1 LGLSF
6 TFYRNISN
14 LEVTGLSITNFLG
27 HYSRRKVFIMALTP
41 EDVRNKQFTTVR
53 FKEGY
58 DLDEVDDFLDEIEE
72 SLAAVTR
79 EAEDLRATAKGEVPE
94 SIREEIRSL
103 GDENARLKS
112 ELDQSAKA
120 LEDSQARVVVS
131 SDSGASDEALKN
143 SQSRVNELE
152 AQLSS
157 AKEELT
163 ASLAAISELKEQLA
177 SSQSEGVAAAA
188 TAAATSSPAEQ
199 GLASVRILELA
210 QRTADEAVASARIES
225 EQLLTAAKSTSD
237 ELVSEAKANVANIT
251 REFESQRVAMERRVE
266 ELRAYERE
274 YRGRLRSYLEGQLRE
289 LESKNISG
297 DRQVTED

>member
-1 LGLSF
+1 
-6 TFYRNISN
+6 
-14 LEVTGLSITNFLG
+14 
-27 HYSRRKVFIMALTP
+27 MALTP

-58 DLDEVDDFLDEIEE
+58 DLDEVDNFLDEIEE

-120 LEDSQARVVVS
+120 LEDAEARVVAS
-131 SDSGASDEALKN
+131 ADSTASDEALKN
-143 SQSRVNELE
+143 SQTRVNELE
-152 AQLSS
+152 SQLSS
-157 AKEELT
+157 AQDELT

-177 SSQSEGVAAAA
+177 ASESEGVPAAANLP
-188 TAAATSSPAEQ
+188 PAEQ

-225 EQLLTAAKSTSD
+225 EQLLNVAKSTSED
-237 ELVSEAKANVANIT
+237 LVTEAKLSVASIT
-251 REFESQRVAMERRVE
+251 REFEVQRVAMERRVE

>member
-1 LGLSF
+1 
-6 TFYRNISN
+6 
-14 LEVTGLSITNFLG
+14 
-27 HYSRRKVFIMALTP
+27 MALTP

-58 DLDEVDDFLDEIEE
+58 DLDEVDNFLDEIEE

-112 ELDQSAKA
+112 ELDQAAKA
-120 LEDSQARVVVS
+120 LEDSDARVVVS
-131 SDSGASDEALKN
+131 SDSAASDEALKT
-143 SQSRVNELE
+143 SQARVNELE
-152 AQLSS
+152 SELSS
-157 AKEELT
+157 AREELA
-163 ASLAAISELKEQLA
+163 ASLAAVTALKEQLA
-177 SSQSEGVAAAA
+177 ASQSEGVATAA

-199 GLASVRILELA
+199 GVASVRILELA

-225 EQLLTAAKSTSD
+225 EQLLTVAKSTSD

-289 LESKNISG
+289 LESKNLSG

>member
-1 LGLSF
+1 
-6 TFYRNISN
+6 
-14 LEVTGLSITNFLG
+14 
-27 HYSRRKVFIMALTP
+27 MALTP

-58 DLDEVDDFLDEIEE
+58 DLDEVDNFLDDVEG
-72 SLAAVTR
+72 SLTAITR

-94 SIREEIRSL
+94 SIREEIRAL
-103 GDENARLKS
+103 GDENARLKN
-112 ELDQSAKA
+112 ELAQSSKE
-120 LEDSQARVVVS
+120 LVDSQARAEVS
-131 SDSGASDEALKN
+131 SDSAASEEALKD
-143 SQSRVNELE
+143 SQARINELE
-152 AQLSS
+152 TQLSS
-157 AKEELT
+157 AQAELT
-163 ASLAAISELKEQLA
+163 ASLSAIAELKDQLA
-177 SSQSEGVAAAA
+177 ASQSEGVAAAA
-188 TAAATSSPAEQ
+188 TAAATSTPAEQ

-225 EQLLTAAKSTSD
+225 EQLLSAAKSTSE
-237 ELVSEAKANVANIT
+237 ELVTEAKTNVANIT

>member
-1 LGLSF
+1 
-6 TFYRNISN
+6 
-14 LEVTGLSITNFLG
+14 
-27 HYSRRKVFIMALTP
+27 MALTP

-58 DLDEVDDFLDEIEE
+58 DLDEVDNFLDEIEE
-72 SLAAVTR
+72 SLTAVTR

-120 LEDSQARVVVS
+120 LDDANARAVYSDDSVATDEALRTAQARVSELDLELSVS
-131 SDSGASDEALKN
+131 K
-143 SQSRVNELE
+143 Q
-152 AQLSS
+152 
-157 AKEELT
+157 ELT

-177 SSQSEGVAAAA
+177 ISQSDGVAAAA
-188 TAAATSSPAEQ
+188 TAAAVSSPAEQ
-199 GLASVRILELA
+199 GVASVRILELA

-225 EQLLTAAKSTSD
+225 EQLLSSAKSTSD
-237 ELVSEAKANVANIT
+237 ELVSEAKTNVANIT

>member
-1 LGLSF
+1 
-6 TFYRNISN
+6 
-14 LEVTGLSITNFLG
+14 
-27 HYSRRKVFIMALTP
+27 MALTP

-58 DLDEVDDFLDEIEE
+58 DLDEVDNFLDEIEE
-72 SLAAVTR
+72 SLSAVTR
-79 EAEDLRATAKGEVPE
+79 EAEDLRATAKGQVPE

-112 ELDQSAKA
+112 ELDQAAKA
-120 LEDSQARVVVS
+120 LEDSDARVVVS
-131 SDSGASDEALKN
+131 DDGAASDEALKVA
-143 SQSRVNELE
+143 QARINELE
-152 AQLSS
+152 SQLSATQS
-157 AKEELT
+157 ELL
-163 ASLAAISELKEQLA
+163 ASSEAISELKEQLA
-177 SSQSEGVAAAA
+177 TSQSEGAAAAA
-188 TAAATSSPAEQ
+188 TAATSSTPAEQ
-199 GLASVRILELA
+199 GVASVRILELA

-225 EQLLTAAKSTSD
+225 EQLLSAAKSTSE
-237 ELVSEAKANVANIT
+237 ELVSEAKTNVANIT

>member
-1 LGLSF
+1 
-6 TFYRNISN
+6 
-14 LEVTGLSITNFLG
+14 
-27 HYSRRKVFIMALTP
+27 MALTP

-58 DLDEVDDFLDEIEE
+58 DLDEVDNFLDEIEE

-112 ELDQSAKA
+112 ELDQAAKA
-120 LEDSQARVVVS
+120 LEDSDARVVVS
-131 SDSGASDEALKN
+131 SDSAASDEAFKN
-143 SQSRVNELE
+143 SQARVNELE
-152 AQLSS
+152 SELSS
-157 AKEELT
+157 AREELA
-163 ASLAAISELKEQLA
+163 ASLAAVTALKEQLA
-177 SSQSEGVAAAA
+177 ASQSEGV
-188 TAAATSSPAEQ
+188 AAATSSPAEQ
-199 GLASVRILELA
+199 GVASVRILELA

-225 EQLLTAAKSTSD
+225 EQLLTSAKSTSD

-251 REFESQRVAMERRVE
+251 REFETQRVAMERRVE

-297 DRQVTED
+297 DRQVAED

>member
-1 LGLSF
+1 
-6 TFYRNISN
+6 
-14 LEVTGLSITNFLG
+14 
-27 HYSRRKVFIMALTP
+27 MALTP

-58 DLDEVDDFLDEIEE
+58 DLDEVDNFLDEIEE
-72 SLAAVTR
+72 SLSAVTR
-79 EAEDLRATAKGEVPE
+79 EVEDLRATAKGEVPE

-112 ELDQSAKA
+112 ELDQAAKA
-120 LEDSQARVVVS
+120 LQDSDARVVVS
-131 SDSGASDEALKN
+131 DDTAASDEALKN
-143 SQSRVNELE
+143 SQARVNELE
-152 AQLSS
+152 LQLSNS
-157 AKEELT
+157 QSELA
-163 ASLAAISELKEQLA
+163 ASLAAVTGLKDQLA
-177 SSQSEGVAAAA
+177 AAQSEGVAAAA
-188 TAAATSSPAEQ
+188 TAAATASPAEQ

-225 EQLLTAAKSTSD
+225 EQLLGAAKSTSE
-237 ELVSEAKANVANIT
+237 ELVSQAKA
-251 REFESQRVAMERRVE
+251 RRVE

-289 LESKNISG
+289 LESKNIGG

>member
-1 LGLSF
+1 
-6 TFYRNISN
+6 
-14 LEVTGLSITNFLG
+14 
-27 HYSRRKVFIMALTP
+27 MALTP

-58 DLDEVDDFLDEIEE
+58 DLDEVDNFLDEIEE
-72 SLAAVTR
+72 SLSAVTR
-79 EAEDLRATAKGEVPE
+79 EVEDLRATAKGQVPE

-103 GDENARLKS
+103 GDENSRLKS
-112 ELDQSAKA
+112 ELDQAAKA
-120 LEDSQARVVVS
+120 LEDSDARVVVS
-131 SDSGASDEALKN
+131 EDGAASDEALKVA
-143 SQSRVNELE
+143 QARINELE
-152 AQLSS
+152 SQLSASQSELS
-157 AKEELT
+157 ASSE
-163 ASLAAISELKEQLA
+163 AISELKEQLA
-177 SSQSEGVAAAA
+177 TSQSEGVAAAA
-188 TAAATSSPAEQ
+188 TAAASSSPAEQ
-199 GLASVRILELA
+199 GVASVRILELA

-225 EQLLTAAKSTSD
+225 EQLLSAAKSTSE
-237 ELVSEAKANVANIT
+237 ELVSEAKTNVANIT

>member
-1 LGLSF
+1 
-6 TFYRNISN
+6 
-14 LEVTGLSITNFLG
+14 
-27 HYSRRKVFIMALTP
+27 MALTP

-58 DLDEVDDFLDEIEE
+58 DLDEVDNFLDEIEE

-112 ELDQSAKA
+112 ELDQAAKA
-120 LEDSQARVVVS
+120 LEDSDARVVVS
-131 SDSGASDEALKN
+131 SDSAASDEALKT
-143 SQSRVNELE
+143 SQARVNELE
-152 AQLSS
+152 SELSS
-157 AKEELT
+157 AREELA
-163 ASLAAISELKEQLA
+163 ASLAAVTALKEQLA
-177 SSQSEGVAAAA
+177 ASQSEGVAAAA
-188 TAAATSSPAEQ
+188 TAATSSPAEQ
-199 GLASVRILELA
+199 GVASVRILELA

-225 EQLLTAAKSTSD
+225 EQLLTVAKSTSD

>member
-1 LGLSF
+1 
-6 TFYRNISN
+6 
-14 LEVTGLSITNFLG
+14 
-27 HYSRRKVFIMALTP
+27 MALTP

-58 DLDEVDDFLDEIEE
+58 DLDEVDNFLDEIEE
-72 SLAAVTR
+72 SLTAVTR

-112 ELDQSAKA
+112 ELDQAAKA
-120 LEDSQARVVVS
+120 LEDSDARVVVS
-131 SDSGASDEALKN
+131 EDSAASDEALKIA
-143 SQSRVNELE
+143 QARINELE
-152 AQLSS
+152 SQLSATQSELS
-157 AKEELT
+157 ASSE
-163 ASLAAISELKEQLA
+163 AISELKEQLA
-177 SSQSEGVAAAA
+177 TSQSEGVAAAA

-225 EQLLTAAKSTSD
+225 EQLLSAAKSTSE
-237 ELVSEAKANVANIT
+237 ELVTEAKTNVANIT

>member
-1 LGLSF
+1 
-6 TFYRNISN
+6 
-14 LEVTGLSITNFLG
+14 
-27 HYSRRKVFIMALTP
+27 MALTP

-58 DLDEVDDFLDEIEE
+58 DLDEVDNFLDEIEE
-72 SLAAVTR
+72 SLSAVTR

-94 SIREEIRSL
+94 SIREEIRAL

-120 LEDSQARVVVS
+120 LDDAQSRAVYSDDSA
-131 SDSGASDEALKN
+131 ASDEALR
-143 SQSRVNELE
+143 SAQVQVTELE
-152 AQLSS
+152 VQLST
-157 AKEELT
+157 AKAEVV
-163 ASLAAISELKEQLA
+163 ANVAAISELKDQLA
-177 SSQSEGVAAAA
+177 AAHSDGVAAA
-188 TAAATSSPAEQ
+188 AAATSSPAEQ
-199 GLASVRILELA
+199 GVASVRILELA
-210 QRTADEAVASARIES
+210 QRTADEAVAAARIES
-225 EQLLTAAKSTSD
+225 EQLLSSAKSTSE
-237 ELVSEAKANVANIT
+237 ELVSEAKTNVANIT

>member
-1 LGLSF
+1 
-6 TFYRNISN
+6 
-14 LEVTGLSITNFLG
+14 
-27 HYSRRKVFIMALTP
+27 MALTP

-58 DLDEVDDFLDEIEE
+58 DLDEVDNFLDEIEE

-120 LEDSQARVVVS
+120 LVDSQARVVVS
-131 SDSGASDEALKN
+131 SDGGASDEALKN

-157 AKEELT
+157 AKDELT

-188 TAAATSSPAEQ
+188 TSSPAEQ
-199 GLASVRILELA
+199 GVASVRILELA

-251 REFESQRVAMERRVE
+251 REFETQRVAMERRVE

>member
-1 LGLSF
+1 
-6 TFYRNISN
+6 
-14 LEVTGLSITNFLG
+14 
-27 HYSRRKVFIMALTP
+27 MALTP

-58 DLDEVDDFLDEIEE
+58 ELDEVDSFLDEIEVA
-72 SLAAVTR
+72 LAAVTR

-94 SIREEIRSL
+94 SIREEIRAL

-120 LEDSQARVVVS
+120 LDDAQTRVVVS
-131 SDSGASDEALKN
+131 DNSGASNEALR
-143 SQSRVNELE
+143 SAQERVNELDL
-152 AQLSS
+152 QLLT
-157 AKEELT
+157 AKEEL
-163 ASLAAISELKEQLA
+163 ANSLIAISDLKEQLNA
-177 SSQSEGVAAAA
+177 TQTELVAEAANVAA
-188 TAAATSSPAEQ
+188 TASPADQ
-199 GLASVRILELA
+199 GVASVRILELA

-225 EQLLTAAKSTSD
+225 EQLVSSAKSTSE

-251 REFESQRVAMERRVE
+251 REFEIQRVAMERRVE

-274 YRGRLRSYLEGQLRE
+274 YRSRIRSYLEGQLRE
-289 LESKNISG
+289 LESKNLSG

>member
-1 LGLSF
+1 
-6 TFYRNISN
+6 
-14 LEVTGLSITNFLG
+14 
-27 HYSRRKVFIMALTP
+27 MALTP

-58 DLDEVDDFLDEIEE
+58 DLDEVDNFLDEIEE
-72 SLAAVTR
+72 SLSAVTR

-94 SIREEIRSL
+94 SIREEIRAL

-120 LEDSQARVVVS
+120 LADAHARAVYSEDSV
-131 SDSGASDEALKN
+131 ASDEALL
-143 SQSRVNELE
+143 SAQVRVSELDLE
-152 AQLSS
+152 LSA
-157 AKEELT
+157 AKEELA
-163 ASLAAISELKEQLA
+163 ASLAAISELKDQLA
-177 SSQSEGVAAAA
+177 AAYSDGAAASAAAA
-188 TAAATSSPAEQ
+188 VNASPAEQ

-210 QRTADEAVASARIES
+210 QRTADEAVAAARIES
-225 EQLLTAAKSTSD
+225 EQLLSVATSTSE
-237 ELVSEAKANVANIT
+237 ELVSEAKTNVANIT

>member
-1 LGLSF
+1 
-6 TFYRNISN
+6 
-14 LEVTGLSITNFLG
+14 
-27 HYSRRKVFIMALTP
+27 MALTP

-58 DLDEVDDFLDEIEE
+58 DLDEVDNFLDEIEE

-112 ELDQSAKA
+112 ELDQAAKA
-120 LEDSQARVVVS
+120 LEDSDARVVVS
-131 SDSGASDEALKN
+131 SDSAASDEALKT
-143 SQSRVNELE
+143 SQARVNELE
-152 AQLSS
+152 SELSS
-157 AKEELT
+157 AREELA
-163 ASLAAISELKEQLA
+163 ASLAAITELKEQLA
-177 SSQSEGVAAAA
+177 TSQSEGVAAAA
-188 TAAATSSPAEQ
+188 TAATSSPAEQ
-199 GLASVRILELA
+199 GVASVRILELA

-225 EQLLTAAKSTSD
+225 EQLLTVAKSTSD

>member
-6 TFYRNISN
+6 TFFGNISN

-58 DLDEVDDFLDEIEE
+58 DLDEVDNFLDEIEE

-112 ELDQSAKA
+112 ELDQAAKA
-120 LEDSQARVVVS
+120 LEDSDARVVVS
-131 SDSGASDEALKN
+131 SDSAASDEAFKN
-143 SQSRVNELE
+143 SQARVNELE
-152 AQLSS
+152 SELSS
-157 AKEELT
+157 AREELA
-163 ASLAAISELKEQLA
+163 ASLAAVTALKEQLA
-177 SSQSEGVAAAA
+177 ASQSEGV
-188 TAAATSSPAEQ
+188 AAATSSPAEQ
-199 GLASVRILELA
+199 GVASVRILELA

-225 EQLLTAAKSTSD
+225 EQLLTSAKSTSD